1 MSETIRHQLEEGNDP
16 MARKAKSKP
25 RAKKTVAAKP
35 SNPSGIDESALN
47 KGQVRKLTVL
57 RKSLG
62 NKIADKAFADWLKS
76 SAVRGGAQAGQVDKN
91 AQLIAETLSPF
102 AQAGKLR
109 IPRGGY
115 LVSRGRKRVIVER
128 ATQA

>member
-1 MSETIRHQLEEGNDP
+1 

-25 RAKKTVAAKP
+25 RAKKAVATKT
-35 SNPSGIDESALN
+35 SVDEGSLT
-47 KGQVRKLTVL
+47 KGQVRKLATL

-62 NKIADKAFADWLKS
+62 DKIADKAFGDWLKS
-76 SAVRGGAQAGQVDKN
+76 SSARGGAQGGPVDKN

-128 ATQA
+128 AT